1 VFFALF
7 EALRAG
13 NAEPT
18 LVTANAGIPFH
29 LRSLAM
35 SESDHPEEV
44 AGGVFG
50 KVVGK
55 AKSAVGSLVGNEELQ
70 REGNLQQAKVE
81 ADADAEREQA
91 AAEVRRQQ
99 AELLEQRADA
109 AAERDRLRTELQ
121 AEEQAD
127 RIREHAAER
136 EMNIQATTARAQETI
151 HARAQAQERA
161 ADGLEA
167 EALRQRAE
175 EAAHVAQLERE
186 ALAAETTAATIDPE
200 AK

>member
-55 AKSAVGSLVGNEELQ
+55 AKSAVGSLVGN
-70 REGNLQQAKVE
+70 
-81 ADADAEREQA
+81 DADAEREQA